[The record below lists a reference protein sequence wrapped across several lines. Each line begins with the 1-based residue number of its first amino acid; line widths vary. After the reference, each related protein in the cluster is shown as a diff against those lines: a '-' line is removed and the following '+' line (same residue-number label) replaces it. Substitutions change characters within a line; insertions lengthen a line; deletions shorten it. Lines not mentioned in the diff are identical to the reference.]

1 MPNDIANNMADTI
14 RFLDEENARLIE
26 SHIDL
31 QLAYNEQM
39 IELRETKRLLKLA
52 VEDISGMDN
61 HIYSCDRLC
70 DDCPLSGERD
80 HCLKWR
86 YADEAEKL
94 LKEG

>member
-1 MPNDIANNMADTI
+1 MPNDIANNMAGTI
-14 RFLDEENARLIE
+14 RFLEEENARLTE
-26 SHIDL
+26 SHTDL

-52 VEDISGMDN
+52 VEDFSVMDN

-86 YADEAEKL
+86 YADEAERL
-94 LKEG
+94 LGD